1 MSNSP
6 LLIGCGEWGFR
17 ELPMEKHFEI
27 SQRFGFKYLE
37 FGIGGD
43 FPGRLRPDLSRDEI
57 SAFRAWGSQYDQAT
71 PFCCIENDFTRPDAA
86 EHTAIVKKTLEEI
99 QLAAELGATHVRL
112 FAGFTP
118 ASEMNEAIW
127 VRLID
132 AFQKC
137 QTRCTELGL
146 KIAIETHGKI
156 TMSNGAAFHEP
167 TVSTDRSS
175 LQRLLR
181 DLPPEVGFN
190 FDPGNLKAVAPEDDR
205 YCLDLINDRINYCHL
220 KDWKRHAGGWTAVAI
235 GDDDLDYAALLR
247 QTEFAGVYL
256 IEYEP
261 TEDVEAG
268 IARSLAYLKSAGID
282 YRFQ

>member
-1 MSNSP
+1 MKPHP

-17 ELPMEKHFEI
+17 ELPIEQHFEI
-27 SQRFGFKYLE
+27 SHRFGFKYLE

-43 FPGRLRPDLSRDEI
+43 FPGRLPAELSRDEI
-57 SAFRAWGSQYDQAT
+57 AAFRALGAKYDQLT
-71 PFCCIENDFTRPDAA
+71 PFCCIENDFTLANA
-86 EHTAIVKKTLEEI
+86 NEHGGMVRKTLGEI
-99 QLAAELGATHVRL
+99 QLASELGASHVRL

-118 ASEMNEAIW
+118 AAEMNDAIW
-127 VRLID
+127 SRLID

-137 QTRCTELGL
+137 QNLCTQLGL

-156 TMSNGAAFHEP
+156 TMAGGAAFHEP
-167 TVSTDRSS
+167 TVSTDRPA

-181 DLPPEVGFN
+181 ELPPEIGFN

-205 YCLDLINDRINYCHL
+205 YGLDLINDRINYCHL

-235 GDDDLDYAALLR
+235 GDDDLDYAALLKR
-247 QTEFAGVYL
+247 TKFSGVYL

-268 IARSLAYLKSAGID
+268 IARSLAYLQRAGIAF
-282 YRFQ
+282 RFQ